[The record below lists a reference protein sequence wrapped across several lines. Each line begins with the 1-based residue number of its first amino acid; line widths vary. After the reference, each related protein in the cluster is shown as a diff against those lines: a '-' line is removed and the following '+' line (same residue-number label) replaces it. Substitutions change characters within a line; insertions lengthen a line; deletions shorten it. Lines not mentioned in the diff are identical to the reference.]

1 MDELEITGIVKDKD
15 GIISHYDVKGYGIQN
30 VELIEKLIMEESS
43 SFFVYVG
50 EEKKEVHVRT
60 STDGAIFL
68 TTDPNGYNKDTLNF
82 LPILDKPLFKRL
94 IEPVR

>member
-1 MDELEITGIVKDKD
+1 MYLHKID
-15 GIISHYDVKGYGIQN
+15 GNKAVLANYARD
-30 VELIEKLIMEESS
+30 LLIMEESS

-50 EEKKEVHVRT
+50 EEKKEVYVRT
-60 STDGAIFL
+60 SADGTSFL
-68 TTDPNGYNKDTLNF
+68 TTDRNGYNMDTLNF

>member
-1 MDELEITGIVKDKD
+1 MDEFEITSVVKDKN
-15 GIISHYDVKGYGIQN
+15 GIISHCNVKGYGIQD
-30 VELIEKLIMEESS
+30 VSTIERLISEDAC

-50 EEKKEVHVRT
+50 EEKKEVYVRT
-60 STDGAIFL
+60 SADGTSFL
-68 TTDPNGYNKDTLNF
+68 TTDRNGYNMDTLNF

>member
-15 GIISHYDVKGYGIQN
+15 GIISHCDVKGYGIQN

-50 EEKKEVHVRT
+50 EEKKEVHART
-60 STDGAIFL
+60 STDGTSFL
-68 TTDPNGYNKDTLNF
+68 TTDPNGSNKDTLNF
-82 LPILDKPLFKRL
+82 LPILNKPLFKRL

>member
-50 EEKKEVHVRT
+50 EEKKEVHART
-60 STDGAIFL
+60 STDGKAYP
-68 TTDPNGYNKDTLNF
+68 TTDPFSSDTSRLNF